1 MKLNRLMEFKHD
13 DKIEVSKIKVLYQE
27 LLGFLLKE
35 EERLSLA
42 EGRGILKG
50 A

>member
-1 MKLNRLMEFKHD
+1 MEFKHD
-13 DKIEVSKIKVLYQE
+13 DKIEVSKIKILYQE

-35 EERLSLA
+35 EESLP

-50 A
+50 AWLG